1 MEHVN
6 AWHAGSDA
14 GPLGLAEARAERA
27 RELAESELAAAI
39 AIVAENDGFRVLVCG
54 MATDAALLAGLD
66 DLATGAG
73 VVLERRIR
81 PGGGLDV
88 VVRAA

>member
-1 MEHVN
+1 MEHIN
-6 AWHAGSDA
+6 PWPAGSGA
-14 GPLGLAEARAERA
+14 GRPTQAEAHAERA
-27 RELAESELAAAI
+27 RELAESELVAAI

-66 DLATGAG
+66 DLATRAG

-88 VVRAA
+88 VVRPA

>member
-1 MEHVN
+1 ML
-6 AWHAGSDA
+6 ADAHAM
-14 GPLGLAEARAERA
+14 RA
-27 RELAESELAAAI
+27 REIAEAELHAAI
-39 AIVAENDGFRVLVCG
+39 AIVAERPGFRVLVCG

-66 DLATGAG
+66 DLATAAG

-88 VVRAA
+88 VVRSG

>member
-1 MEHVN
+1 MEHIYSR
-6 AWHAGSDA
+6 HAVA
-14 GPLGLAEARAERA
+14 GVGRTSLPEARDELA
-27 RELAESELAAAI
+27 RELAETELVAAI
-39 AIVAENDGFRVLVCG
+39 TIVARNDGFRVLVCG

-66 DLATGAG
+66 DLASDAG

>member
-1 MEHVN
+1 MENRRPWHV
-6 AWHAGSDA
+6 GSDV
-14 GPLGLAEARAERA
+14 GRTSHTEADDERT
-27 RELAESELAAAI
+27 RELAEAELCAAI
-39 AIVAENDGFRVLVCG
+39 AIVGENAGFRVLVCG
-54 MATDAALLAGLD
+54 MATDAALVAGLD
-66 DLATGAG
+66 DLAAGAG